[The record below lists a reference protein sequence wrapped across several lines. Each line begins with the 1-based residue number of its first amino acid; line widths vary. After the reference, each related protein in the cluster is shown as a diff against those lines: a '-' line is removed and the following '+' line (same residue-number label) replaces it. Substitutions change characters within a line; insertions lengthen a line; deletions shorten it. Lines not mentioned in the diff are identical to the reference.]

1 MKALFSRYKK
11 LHLWLLANLALL
23 SAFLLARRSRGA
35 MNALTEG
42 FTNPLRR
49 MLGRLCECVPFSV
62 AESLYVLA
70 AMGFL
75 AFLALGVRAVV
86 RSRHRS
92 GTVYALVLGLGNAV
106 LTVYVL
112 FCLLWGANYYA
123 DSFTENG
130 THGSDSVESAAREIA
145 FFFAEGEVCP
155 RTR

>member
-62 AESLYVLA
+62 AEGLYRLPVKAESITDLREDEEIRFST
-70 AMGFL
+70 GID
-75 AFLALGVRAVV
+75 RKSVV
-86 RSRHRS
+86 
-92 GTVYALVLGLGNAV
+92 
-106 LTVYVL
+106 
-112 FCLLWGANYYA
+112 
-123 DSFTENG
+123 
-130 THGSDSVESAAREIA
+130 
-145 FFFAEGEVCP
+145 
-155 RTR
+155 